1 MKRPKAIFCWSGGKD
16 SAYCL
21 QLGKDMKSGYKID
34 WADEALHNLDSI
46 IEYLQN
52 RWTDR
57 EISKFFKKL
66 DNRLDV
72 ISKNPLAY
80 PEIELKSNIR
90 RSILTE
96 QTTIY

>member
-1 MKRPKAIFCWSGGKD
+1 
-16 SAYCL
+16 
-21 QLGKDMKSGYKID
+21 MKSGYNLD
-34 WADEALHNLDSI
+34 WTDEALHNLDSI

-57 EISKFFKKL
+57 EISKFFKKP

-72 ISKNPLAY
+72 ISENPLAY

-90 RSILTE
+90 RSVLTE
-96 QTTIY
+96 QTTIYTISDYNLIHYTYGIMPIE